1 MLSSRKGVS
10 CEVSKRPWFEGS
22 GTLST
27 KERCGLG
34 CVWTPW
40 RTRPMQGVAWVVC
53 VEQTPPSGLALVF
66 LFVCLFP
73 TNTKVILS
81 LYAACFMQ
89 ILIYSFNKYL

>member
-1 MLSSRKGVS
+1 
-10 CEVSKRPWFEGS
+10 
-22 GTLST
+22 
-27 KERCGLG
+27 
-34 CVWTPW
+34 
-40 RTRPMQGVAWVVC
+40 MQGVAWVVC